1 MSKSVVSDPALPG
14 PCCNGHRGVD
24 SDMQSRSSRKLL
36 LSVLLISL
44 LIGGY
49 LLLQWLGID
58 KWVTDTSNITATIKD
73 AGIIGPLMIIGL
85 MMLAIVFNPLPSA
98 PIALAAGSLYGHTFG
113 TVYIIVGASI
123 GSLIAFL
130 IARYAGRGYVQK
142 LQLAQSFRLQRIT
155 SQNSLTLL
163 IFISRLVPFISFDL
177 VSYAAGL
184 TPITL
189 WRFAL
194 ATLLGLI
201 PASFLLAHFGGEMAR
216 LDNDT
221 LWIIAV
227 LIGVITILPVLY
239 QLYQRRQARK
249 PNGENV

>member
-1 MSKSVVSDPALPG
+1 
-14 PCCNGHRGVD
+14 
-24 SDMQSRSSRKLL
+24 MQAQSLHKLL
-36 LSVLLISL
+36 LSILLISL

-49 LLLQWLGID
+49 LLLKWLGIYQ
-58 KWVTDTSNITATIKD
+58 WITDTSNITATIND
-73 AGIIGPLMIIGL
+73 VGIVGPLIIIGL
-85 MMLAIVFNPLPSA
+85 MALAIVFSPLPSA

-113 TVYIIVGASI
+113 TVYIIVGALI

-130 IARYAGRGYVQK
+130 IARYAGRRYVQQ
-142 LQLAQSFRLQRIT
+142 LPLAQNYYLQRIS

-189 WRFAL
+189 WRFTL

-221 LWIIAV
+221 LWTIAV
-227 LIGVITILPVLY
+227 LIGLITIFPILY
-239 QLYQRRQARK
+239 RLYRGKQPRK
-249 PNGENV
+249 SNGENA